1 MYYSFQINGDENRM
15 GGGESSINS
24 VERRE
29 GGKGGRGRKREHWDQ
44 REGDLPKGTQ
54 QVRGQARTKVLFP
67 QNRTPLPAPVHMR
80 IIGAGVPTLLSQL
93 LLRKLVER
101 CMTGTL

>member
-1 MYYSFQINGDENRM
+1 MGTKIEWEGENLQ
-15 GGGESSINS
+15 SIQLK
-24 VERRE
+24 EGRGKRE
-29 GGKGGRGRKREHWDQ
+29 EEGGRGNIGTRE
-44 REGDLPKGTQ
+44 KGTCQ
-54 QVRGQARTKVLFP
+54 RARSKLEVRRGLRCSFP
-67 QNRTPLPAPVHMR
+67 KTVCHPPPVHKR

>member
-29 GGKGGRGRKREHWDQ
+29 GGKGRKRE
-44 REGDLPKGTQ
+44 E
-54 QVRGQARTKVLFP
+54 
-67 QNRTPLPAPVHMR
+67 
-80 IIGAGVPTLLSQL
+80 
-93 LLRKLVER
+93 E
-101 CMTGTL
+101 GTLGPERRGLAQGHAAS

>member
-29 GGKGGRGRKREHWDQ
+29 GEKGGRGRKREHWDQ
-44 REGDLPKGTQ
+44 RKGDLPKGMQ

-67 QNRTPLPAPVHMR
+67 QNRMPPTSVHKR